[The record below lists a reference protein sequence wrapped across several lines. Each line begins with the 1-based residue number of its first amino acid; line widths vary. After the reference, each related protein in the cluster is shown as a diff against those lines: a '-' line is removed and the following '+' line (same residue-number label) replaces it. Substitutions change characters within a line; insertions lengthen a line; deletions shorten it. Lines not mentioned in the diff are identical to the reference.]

1 MELKSRGITIIIL
14 VLLVSVLASCTTA
27 DKDKF
32 ELKTGY
38 KMGTVFKVKIHG
50 PQAEKLAEESFA
62 IIDEIE
68 NKMSS
73 NLVDSEINKINRA
86 AGKQKVKVSATTY
99 EVLSKALEY
108 AELSGGSFDPSIAP
122 LVELWGIGT
131 EKEQV
136 PTQKKIKE
144 KSKLIDY
151 KQVQL
156 LDNNNILLSRAGMKL
171 DVGGIA
177 KGYAA
182 DKVIAYLQKN
192 NVQSAFIDIGGNVS
206 VLGTKPDNELWTV
219 GIQDPKQERG
229 QVVATIDV
237 ADKTIVTSG
246 NYERYFTRGGT
257 RYHHILDPET
267 GYPAKK
273 GIISA
278 SIITEKS
285 FDADALSTAV
295 YILGKEEGLAL
306 VNSLEDVEAM
316 IITDDNKIHLT
327 SNIRDNVEILNN
339 SDYEVI
345 KK

>member
-1 MELKSRGITIIIL
+1 MKLKSKGITIIML
-14 VLLVSVLASCTTA
+14 VLLVLAVASCTTA
-27 DKDKF
+27 DKDKV

-38 KMGTVFKVKIHG
+38 KMGTVFKVKIQD
-50 PQAEKLAEESFA
+50 PQAEKLVEESFA
-62 IIDEIE
+62 IIDDIE

-73 NLVDSEINKINRA
+73 DLVDSEINEINRA
-86 AGKQKVKVSATTY
+86 AGQQKVKVSSATY
-99 EVLSKALEY
+99 QVLSKSLEY
-108 AELSGGSFDPSIAP
+108 AELSGGSFDPSIGP

-131 EKEQV
+131 EEEQV
-136 PTQKKIKE
+136 PSEEEIKE

-156 LDNNNILLSRAGMKL
+156 LDNNQVLLSQEGMKL

-182 DKVIAYLQKN
+182 DKIMAHLQEN

-206 VLGTKPDNELWTV
+206 VLGTKPDDELWTV

-229 QVVATIDV
+229 QVVATIGV

-246 NYERYFTRGGT
+246 NYERYFTREGT
-257 RYHHILDPET
+257 RYHHILNPET

-285 FDADALSTAV
+285 FVADALSTAV
-295 YILGKEEGLAL
+295 YILGREEGLAL
-306 VNSLEDVEAM
+306 VNSLDDVDAM
-316 IITDDNKIHLT
+316 VITDDNKIYLT
-327 SNIRDNVEILNN
+327 SNIKDKVEILNN
-339 SDYEVI
+339 SDYELI